1 MPPFS
6 ALLSVTV
13 SGMNEEHVYR
23 ACRLIRQ
30 RLEGLMMSDRG
41 AEILGP
47 APLAVVK
54 VNNRYRY
61 RVMVLSTG
69 SRGIRAM
76 LAGVVMEFCQDKRFS
91 DVAIYADN
99 DPND

>member
-1 MPPFS
+1 MPFS
-6 ALLSVTV
+6 ELLSITV

-23 ACRLIRQ
+23 TCRMIRARLDGLIGH
-30 RLEGLMMSDRG
+30 GLS

-61 RVMVLSTG
+61 RVMIYG
-69 SRGIRAM
+69 SVNAGLRGTIAS
-76 LAGVVMEFCQDKRFS
+76 VVMEFCQDKRFS
-91 DVAIYADN
+91 DVSIYADN